1 MIKFVQVTKRFGL
14 IVALEEVSFTI
25 EDGEFV
31 FITGPSGA
39 GKTTLINLI
48 LRRYVPTGGSVVIE
62 GADLSKLSRKNLILL
77 RRQIGVVFQDY
88 KLLGDRTVEEN
99 VAMAL
104 QVLGKKEGQI
114 EKEVKAA
121 LAAVGLSERASLFPS
136 QLAGGELQR
145 TCLARAMV
153 IKPKVIIADEPT
165 GNLDSRMAGQIV
177 DLLKKFNKEGRT
189 VIMAT
194 HNLELVRAN
203 KARVIEL
210 DEGKLVKDNA
220 GTI

>member
-1 MIKFVQVTKRFGL
+1 VQVTKRFGL

>member
-1 MIKFVQVTKRFGL
+1 VIKFVQVTKRFGL